1 MRLLYTIVLII
12 LAGCCLKA
20 QNTSLYASDKLS
32 SNNITCFCQD
42 SSGYIWIGTQYGLN
56 RFDGYNFTVYL
67 SDPGKENSLSDN
79 NITSLYTDPE
89 NGLWIGTRKGFCYYD
104 REHDE
109 IIPIWHSR
117 TKPRAEVF
125 CPLKDGRLL
134 LGTSSYG
141 LYEIDK
147 STLSEHRFHDYS
159 VDDNNDF
166 YYIIFQDSKERI
178 WKTDNNNVISCFP
191 KEGKKLIFRE
201 KSDFG
206 KPQDI
211 LEKDGTVFIVCG
223 DGIILF
229 KDGETQKIALKNF
242 GITSA
247 VKLKNNTI
255 LLGTQTQGVVNID
268 ISGGDCQITGNFVPT
283 ASVTALFEDRDGN
296 IWAASKNK
304 GIIFISAK
312 QSIFSSWN
320 IPSDSQSDFTV
331 VNAAALSSKG
341 TLWCSLSNGSAVEV
355 DSSGQIVKTV
365 KGEENMCYICQTQD
379 GKMYSATQNAVYS
392 FNPETGTNKLLKA
405 YLDCERI
412 TSIIEKDGSLYIARH
427 GKGLEIF
434 NLKTLD
440 AENLN
445 MYQISRNGGFL
456 CNDWINDML
465 LDSNM
470 LWIATVSGVTCYDIK
485 TKEFSL
491 DGKTHILND
500 INCICLEKISPT
512 VTVIGT
518 EKGLY
523 AYYSDKQTVEVFPNS
538 SSLEGITI
546 KKILNNDGNLWI
558 STSNGIWHYKYKEN
572 IFIPYIGSD
581 GLVDK
586 EYSENIGINI
596 LPELSVFGN
605 SKGFTAFNPKYDSF
619 ETDKPGTPFLTDV
632 FISGNKITGEEKNSP
647 VLEYRDNS
655 VIMNFTVFDYA
666 STKNISYEYSLNG
679 NPKVKLPA
687 GENSVSLYNLPAGR
701 YKMDIT
707 ATNNNGG
714 VSEKRRISILVKEPW
729 YKSTVAILL
738 YIFTCIAIII
748 YIIIRII
755 KVKKHRI
762 YEEKTQFLINATH
775 DIRTPLTMIISPL
788 NQLLKEETSDDKRR
802 RLMTI
807 SRNADKILDLINQ
820 ILFLRKIDKQQAG
833 ILCRKTDLK
842 NYITRSIKLFE
853 DTAKQRD
860 IDFTFNAQTAVE
872 AYVDNDNFDKVINNI
887 ISNAFKYT
895 PDGGE
900 ITVSLS
906 KDSENAL
913 IEVSDTGQGLNEND
927 IKNIVTRCYGSS
939 SRPEVKTEGTGIGLN
954 ICKIIVEK
962 HHGTISAKNREDCRG
977 SVFSVTI
984 PLGTSHLKLEEIA
997 EEPEVATQTTA
1008 QSKNTPS
1015 SKILLVD
1022 DSEDICNY
1030 ILSELSGSFNFQVR
1044 HNGKDALKVLME
1056 ENIDLV
1062 ISDIMMPVMD
1072 GLTLLRMIKSNNKTN
1087 HIPVVLLSGQS
1098 EIANRLEGLSRGADG
1113 FLAKPFI
1120 IEELNVMIKNLLKK
1134 NTILKSKFSGNQEF
1148 LEQNVKDVQVS
1159 NPDKEIVEKV
1169 IKNINENLADPDF
1182 NVTALAEN
1190 VGISRVQLHRKLKDF
1205 AGINASNLIRNI
1217 RLEQAGRML
1226 SETSNT
1232 ISEIAYAVGFNNVG
1246 HFSKVFK
1253 QHFGISPKDYAKMQS
1268 ETDGNEN
1275 DNEEDM

>member
-1 MRLLYTIVLII
+1 MRLLYTIILII
-12 LAGCCLKA
+12 LLGCQLKA

-67 SDPGKENSLSDN
+67 SDNNYVNTLSDN
-79 NITSLYTDPE
+79 NITFLYTDTD
-89 NGLWIGTRKGFCYYD
+89 NRLWIGTRKGCCYYD
-104 REHDE
+104 REKDS
-109 IIPIWHSR
+109 IIPTWHSR
-117 TKPRAEVF
+117 TKPRVEFF

-134 LGTSSYG
+134 MGTSSYG

-147 STLSEHRFHDYS
+147 NTLTEHRLHEYS

-166 YYIIFQDSKERI
+166 YYTVFQDSYERI
-178 WKTDNNNVISCFP
+178 WKTDNNDVISCFP
-191 KEGKKLIFRE
+191 KDGKKLIFRE
-201 KSDFG
+201 KSDLG
-206 KPQDI
+206 MPKRI
-211 LEKDGTVFIVCG
+211 LEKDGIIFIVCS

-229 KDGETQKIALKNF
+229 KDGNTERITLKNY

-247 VKLKNNTI
+247 LKLKNNTF
-255 LLGTQTQGVVNID
+255 LLGTQTQGIITLDITDGNYKIID
-268 ISGGDCQITGNFVPT
+268 NYTPT
-283 ASVTALFEDRDGN
+283 ASITALFEDRDGN

-304 GIIFISAK
+304 GIIFIPAK
-312 QSIFSSWN
+312 QSYFSTWN
-320 IPSDSQSDFTV
+320 IPSDSKSDFTV

-341 TLWCSLSNGSAVEV
+341 TIWCSLSNGSAVELN
-355 DSSGQIVKTV
+355 SNGSIIKTV
-365 KGEENMCYICQTQD
+365 KGQENMSFICQTSS
-379 GKMYSATQNAVYS
+379 GKMYSATKSAVYS
-392 FNPETGTNKLLKA
+392 FDSETGATHLLKA
-405 YLDCERI
+405 NLDCERI
-412 TSIIEKDGSLYIARH
+412 TSIIEKDNDLYIARH
-427 GKGLEIF
+427 GKGLEIV
-434 NLKTLD
+434 NLKTLN

-465 LDSNM
+465 LDSNT
-470 LWIATVSGVTCYDIK
+470 LWIATVSGVSCYNIK

-523 AYYSDKQTVEVFPNS
+523 AYYSDKQTVEMFPNS
-538 SSLEGITI
+538 SALEGITI
-546 KKILNNDGNLWI
+546 KKILKNDGNLWI
-558 STSNGIWHYKYKEN
+558 SSSNGIWHYKHKEN
-572 IFIPYIGSD
+572 IFIPYTEGD
-581 GLVDK
+581 GLSDR
-586 EYSENIGINI
+586 EYSENIGFNV

-605 SKGFTAFNPKYDSF
+605 SKGFAVFNPKFDSF
-619 ETDKPGTPFLTDV
+619 ESDKPSTPFLTDV
-632 FISGNKITGEEKNSP
+632 FISGNKITGNNKNSP

-655 VIMNFTVFDYA
+655 LIMNFTVFDYA

-679 NPKVKLPA
+679 NPAVKLPA
-687 GENSVSLYNLPAGR
+687 GENSVLLYNLPAGK

-860 IDFTFNAQTAVE
+860 IDLIFNAKTTVE

-900 ITVSLS
+900 ITVELS
-906 KDSENAL
+906 KDDANAL
-913 IEVSDTGQGLNEND
+913 IEVRDTGQGLNEND
-927 IKNIVTRCYGSS
+927 IKNIFTRFYQSS

-997 EEPEVATQTTA
+997 EEPEDSTKTTA

-1030 ILSELSGSFNFQVR
+1030 ILSELSNSFNFQVR

-1087 HIPVVLLSGQS
+1087 HIPVILLSGQS

-1134 NTILKSKFSGNQEF
+1134 NTILKSKYSGNQDF

-1268 ETDGNEN
+1268 ATDGNEN